1 MESFKFIKYWGYF
14 YLDSQ
19 YWVNIQYYF
28 YFICYK
34 TKIIDYS
41 FLKLMAMPDI
51 FFKIFF
57 KFITPFVFSSLTL
70 ILGGFGGLKKKYN
83 FFKNKNYYIFYQFFN
98 MYSSLLISN
107 FIFLFSFKT
116 KNFSI
121 TSQPSAL
128 YYVNYNIF
136 SILFFFKFKYFLHI
150 KYPFKYLSLIRNSMN
165 LFGLG
170 IK

>member
-1 MESFKFIKYWGYF
+1 
-14 YLDSQ
+14 
-19 YWVNIQYYF
+19 
-28 YFICYK
+28 
-34 TKIIDYS
+34 
-41 FLKLMAMPDI
+41 MPDI

-57 KFITPFVFSSLTL
+57 KFITPFNFSSLTL
-70 ILGGFGGLKKKYN
+70 TLGGLFGGLKKKYN

-107 FIFLFSFKT
+107 FIFFFSFKT
-116 KNFSI
+116 KNFGI
-121 TSQPSAL
+121 ASQPNAL

-136 SILFFFKFKYFLHI
+136 SILFFFKFKYLLSI
-150 KYPFKYLSLIRNSMN
+150 KYPFKHLSLIKNSMN

>member
-1 MESFKFIKYWGYF
+1 
-14 YLDSQ
+14 
-19 YWVNIQYYF
+19 
-28 YFICYK
+28 
-34 TKIIDYS
+34 
-41 FLKLMAMPDI
+41 MPDI

-57 KFITPFVFSSLTL
+57 KFITPFIFSSLTL
-70 ILGGFGGLKKKYN
+70 TLGGLFGGLKKKYN

-107 FIFLFSFKT
+107 FIFLFSSKT
-116 KNFSI
+116 KNFGI
-121 TSQPSAL
+121 TSQPNAL

-136 SILFFFKFKYFLHI
+136 SILFFFKFKYLLNI
-150 KYPFKYLSLIRNSMN
+150 KFPFKHLPLIKNSMN